1 MLHHE
6 TTYVAMCV
14 GRIFKV
20 VDERDE
26 DAGNEASKREQNCT
40 HSKAGEGQPDE
51 GPVPVK
57 AAVWH
62 LEHPGKTKTRG
73 FAP

>member
-1 MLHHE
+1 MLHDE
-6 TTYVAMCV
+6 TTYMAMCV
-14 GRIFKV
+14 GRIFKMV
-20 VDERDE
+20 REGKE
-26 DAGNEASKREQNCT
+26 DAGNEASQREQNCT

-62 LEHPGKTKTRG
+62 LEHPGKPNERI
-73 FAP
+73 AP